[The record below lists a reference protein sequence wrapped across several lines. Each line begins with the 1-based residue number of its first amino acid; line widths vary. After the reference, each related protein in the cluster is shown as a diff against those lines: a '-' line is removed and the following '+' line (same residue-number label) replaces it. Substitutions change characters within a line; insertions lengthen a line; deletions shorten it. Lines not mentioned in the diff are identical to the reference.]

1 MKIKITPP
9 KIPALPENFIP
20 TFLPIIIPK
29 RQIINVTT
37 AIIKTQI
44 KAEDKSYSEI
54 VNPTESASMLVATP

>member
-44 KAEDKSYSEI
+44 KAEDKSYS
-54 VNPTESASMLVATP
+54 